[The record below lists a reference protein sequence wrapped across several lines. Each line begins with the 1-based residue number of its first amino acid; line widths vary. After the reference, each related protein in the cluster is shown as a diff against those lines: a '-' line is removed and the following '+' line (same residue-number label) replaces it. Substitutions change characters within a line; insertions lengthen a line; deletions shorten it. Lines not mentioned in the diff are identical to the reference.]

1 MPLKEKNR
9 KEIRK
14 RKKRKRKE
22 IRKRIEVLLFEYV
35 EIF

>member
-1 MPLKEKNR
+1 VERK

-22 IRKRIEVLLFEYV
+22 KDTEGIFANA
-35 EIF
+35 EIVVGL